1 MSLQEL
7 KSLSRQIR
15 PLSASDASFTSK
27 LNSRALSARSSYS
40 EQDDSKKNI
49 MMLSR
54 CLRENMHRAKARM
67 MNSLKNSNAPQDI
80 QIYKNLINKSANYYH
95 GIATPDLGSSDD
107 EDDCSSVSTLSS
119 LQFRLVTSDSG
130 KISAVLSEPSLSQ
143 STSFLSQDENKSC
156 PFVPLYTPTC
166 LSPSLADIDLFLQ
179 HSWPVIEKGSHT
191 NRDVTED
198 QINSWLQRGGYND
211 SMSPITMA
219 TDQELADLLDFD
231 L

>member
-7 KSLSRQIR
+7 KSLSRQIK
-15 PLSASDASFTSK
+15 PLSATSDASFANN
-27 LNSRALSARSSYS
+27 LNFRALSARDS
-40 EQDDSKKNI
+40 EPKKNI

-80 QIYKNLINKSANYYH
+80 QTYKDLSNKSTHYH

-119 LQFRLVTSDSG
+119 IQLRLMTSNPG
-130 KISAVLSEPSLSQ
+130 KISAALSEPSLSPT
-143 STSFLSQDENKSC
+143 TSFSSQDEDKSRS
-156 PFVPLYTPTC
+156 FVPLYTPPC
-166 LSPSLADIDLFLQ
+166 FSPSSSSSLADIDLFLQ
-179 HSWPVIEKGSHT
+179 HSWPVTEKKGHA
-191 NRDVTED
+191 NHDVTED

-219 TDQELADLLDFD
+219 TDQELAGKLI
-231 L
+231 